1 MSSHRLVACVLA
13 TGLLA
18 LTGCATITRGTSEVL
33 VVSTDPPGADVQISD
48 GETCTTPC
56 SVKLKRKHDY
66 HLKIAKAGYEP
77 VETDVRSQIVGAGA
91 AGMAG
96 NVLIGGLI
104 GVGVDAFSGATKG
117 LKPNPLSV
125 NLAPLSGSQ
134 APPALTTTVLSHSAD
149 AMSLAAVSVETL
161 CTQTSKVDQAECRGA
176 LKMGMTRDETLRAI
190 GAPDGKSADEHTLR
204 YGDRYLEYDS
214 ANRLAKIGEVRTP

>member
-1 MSSHRLVACVLA
+1 MFIYRCISSLLI
-13 TGLLA
+13 TGVLA

-33 VVSTDPPGADVQISD
+33 VVSTDPPGAEVQIS
-48 GETCTTPC
+48 GGATCTSPC
-56 SVKLKRKHDY
+56 SLKLKRKHDY

-96 NVLIGGLI
+96 NVLLGGLI
-104 GVGVDAFSGATKG
+104 GVGVDAYSGATKG

-134 APPALTTTVLSHSAD
+134 APPSLTTTVLTHSAD
-149 AMSLAAVSVETL
+149 AMSLAAVSVETM
-161 CTQTSKVDQAECRGA
+161 CIQTSKVDQAECRGA
-176 LKMGMTRDETLRAI
+176 LNMGMTRDETLRAI

-204 YGDRYLEYDS
+204 YGDRYLEYDT
-214 ANRLAKIGEVRTP
+214 ANRLVKIGEVRVP